1 MKLPRDVN
9 AAELARALHRF
20 GYERVRQTGSHII
33 LRCEHPRVH
42 SLTVPNHRPIRVGTL
57 RSILSELASQRAIT
71 VEDAWR
77 ILEL

>member
-9 AAELARALHRF
+9 AAELVRALHRI

-33 LRCEHPRVH
+33 LRCESPFTH

-57 RSILSELASQRAIT
+57 SSILAELASQRSLT
-71 VEDAWR
+71 VEEAWR
-77 ILEL
+77 MLEL

>member
-9 AAELARALHRF
+9 AAELVRPLHRI

-33 LRCEHPRVH
+33 MRCEHPRVH
-42 SLTVPNHRPIRVGTL
+42 SLTAPNHRPVRVGTL
-57 RSILSELASQRAIT
+57 RNNLPELASQRGMNA
-71 VEDAWR
+71 EDAWR